1 MDKTYYD
8 THKKEFFKRND
19 AYKKNHLRLFTVALS
34 KKYDAELIAKL
45 ESEPNFAR
53 VIKQAL
59 EDHYGVHHSSG
70 N

>member
-8 THKKEFFKRND
+8 THKKDIFKKND
-19 AYKKNHLRLFTVALS
+19 LYKKNHLRLFNVALS
-34 KKYDAELIAKL
+34 KEGDAELIAKL
-45 ESEPNFAR
+45 ESEPSFSR

-59 EDHYGVHHSSG
+59 EDHYGIHHSSG